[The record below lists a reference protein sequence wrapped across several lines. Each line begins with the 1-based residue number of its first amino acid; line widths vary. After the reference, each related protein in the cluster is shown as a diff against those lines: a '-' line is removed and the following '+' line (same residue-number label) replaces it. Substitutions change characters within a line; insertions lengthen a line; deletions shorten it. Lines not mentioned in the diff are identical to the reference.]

1 MTRLLVLYIFL
12 FCNVLTGCINTGQDH
27 ADTENRSAIN
37 SHDNAF
43 LHEDMDEGN
52 TSVVKTER
60 SAAVAKAEGSAAV
73 RKAGAA
79 AWEGIAT
86 YAEKFSIRQAGDVTL
101 LTVFSPW
108 QNAAENVF
116 SYVAGA
122 DRSLVP
128 DSLAGYPFIKT
139 PVTRAVIMSTTFVSF
154 IDTLG
159 GASSIVGASG
169 PQHIYNKV
177 LQEKYRSGQLRD
189 IGFDQSMN
197 YETLVALEP
206 DMIFMFGV
214 QAGIRQTVKKLAETG
229 IPVVICAD
237 YLEPHPLGRSEWLR
251 FFSVFYDREAL
262 ADTIFNGVAKRYHAL
277 VEQASQADQQPEVML
292 GLPWK
297 DAWYVA
303 GGKSYAARLIT
314 DAGGSYIFADEN
326 HAEARPFSV
335 EKVFSRGLQ
344 ADIWINPGIA
354 GTMKEILE
362 HDARFEALRPFQQR
376 MVYNNIKRISPGGG
390 NDYWES
396 GVLRP
401 DLILE
406 DLVRIFHDPV
416 PDDKA
421 LHYYSRL
428 H

>member
-1 MTRLLVLYIFL
+1 MTRLLIRYIFL
-12 FCNVLTGCINTGQDH
+12 IFVVLPGCINAGQDR
-27 ADTENRSAIN
+27 DDGKNRSAR
-37 SHDNAF
+37 
-43 LHEDMDEGN
+43 EN
-52 TSVVKTER
+52 TR
-60 SAAVAKAEGSAAV
+60 SASVLDIMAERNATAPDNENRGGAETAALKGKPV
-73 RKAGAA
+73 
-79 AWEGIAT
+79 

-108 QNAAENVF
+108 QNAADNVF
-116 SYVAGA
+116 RYVVGE
-122 DRSLVP
+122 DSSMVP
-128 DSLAGYPFIKT
+128 DSLTGEPFIKT

-159 GASSIVGASG
+159 GSNTIVGASG
-169 PQHIYNKV
+169 PQNIFNQA
-177 LQEKYRSGQLRD
+177 LQQKYRSGELQD
-189 IGFDQSMN
+189 IGFDHAMN
-197 YETLVALEP
+197 YETLVALDP
-206 DMIFMFGV
+206 DVLFMFGV

-251 FFSVFYDREAL
+251 FFSVFYGREVL
-262 ADTIFNGVAKRYHAL
+262 ADTVFNGVAKRYHAL
-277 VEQASQADQQPEVML
+277 VEQASRADQKPEVML

-303 GGKSYAARLIT
+303 GGKSYAARLIA
-314 DAGGSYIFADEN
+314 DAGGRYIFDDEN

-354 GTMKEILE
+354 GTMEEILE

-428 H
+428 R